1 MRACVYACARAFSY
15 VRARVRVFVCFCV
28 CVCVRACA
36 CRLEGPLR
44 KVVETGRAEFAL
56 GGCRVTP
63 VRVARPSP
71 FRASVRAAG
80 RVFFR
85 VLFRVFWPGSRWRA
99 CSRRGL
105 FCQFFFV
112 RRVRECVGRGNPP
125 PPPPRRRRRRR
136 RKLGRWFQSALARA
150 CVRACV
156 CAQGRVADACV
167 RACVRACVVC
177 VCLSVWVRVRAEGVP
192 GDAVALCRPSPSSL
206 SPLPPLSVAPLLA
219 LFRRSRRSL
228 SPLPWLSGAPPS
240 LRRLRSPP
248 VGVVEPELSRRE
260 DGAWAAGSDGPEDI
274 DRAPAGMSD

>member
-125 PPPPRRRRRRR
+125 PPPPPPRPPPV
-136 RKLGRWFQSALARA
+136 KTQGPEPAETETKTVQSRHGVLI
-150 CVRACV
+150 
-156 CAQGRVADACV
+156 GS
-167 RACVRACVVC
+167 CVVASGNCSLILVCYLC
-177 VCLSVWVRVRAEGVP
+177 VMARCLYQNRTH
-192 GDAVALCRPSPSSL
+192 AL
-206 SPLPPLSVAPLLA
+206 
-219 LFRRSRRSL
+219 
-228 SPLPWLSGAPPS
+228 
-240 LRRLRSPP
+240 
-248 VGVVEPELSRRE
+248 
-260 DGAWAAGSDGPEDI
+260 
-274 DRAPAGMSD
+274 